1 MFSLTR
7 NYEISVK
14 LEREDRQG
22 RCEEAYNQKKLWQHR
37 LQTAVRVF
45 DVSL

>member
-1 MFSLTR
+1 MFSLTS

-14 LEREDRQG
+14 LEREDRQA
-22 RCEEAYNQKKLWQHR
+22 RCEEAYDQKKLWQHR
-37 LQTAVRVF
+37 LLTAIRVF